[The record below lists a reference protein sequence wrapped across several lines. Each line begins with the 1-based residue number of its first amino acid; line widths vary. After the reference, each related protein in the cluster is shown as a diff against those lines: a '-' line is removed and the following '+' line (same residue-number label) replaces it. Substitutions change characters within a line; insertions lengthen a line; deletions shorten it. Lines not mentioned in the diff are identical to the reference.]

1 MRHAAQTIRARPRN
15 LSTQPAPYQTMHE
28 LRSFAPPTLRA
39 LVTALVTAFA
49 AVLVVSAGATPAGA
63 QSRVLRD
70 AGVRATPDGT
80 LIATVIGGTTWPT
93 STVRAGFTL
102 VTLEV
107 WVDATR
113 FAGRRD
119 SFPESIGGTG
129 TLRMRAEPSLSGRIL
144 GVFEAGAGVRV
155 LERRGTWARV
165 RRDGW
170 VLTTAL
176 TGVPAVAS
184 TPPAR
189 ATTREPARQAAS
201 AAADTGVDTS
211 AREEAQRTGSSR
223 AMRASR
229 DAELRNAP
237 GAPAFGRV
245 EAGAIVEPI
254 ARDRGWVRVRVD
266 AWMPESLLVPAD
278 TGYRASL
285 TAAEL
290 RMDPVGLKG
299 RTVRWNVQVV
309 GLQLADPLRRDMAP
323 DEPYLLAMGPGGEN
337 AILYLAL
344 PPSLV
349 SQARALP
356 PLSEVTVTARVR
368 TGRSDPT
375 GAPILDVI
383 SLVKR

>member
-1 MRHAAQTIRARPRN
+1 MP
-15 LSTQPAPYQTMHE
+15 E
-28 LRSFAPPTLRA
+28 LRTLAPSTRRA
-39 LVTALVTAFA
+39 IVTAREWALAKAFA
-49 AVLVVSAGATPAGA
+49 AALVVAAGATPAGA

-129 TLRMRAEPSLSGRIL
+129 TLRMRAEPSLGGRIL

-170 VLTTAL
+170 VLTAAL
-176 TGVPAVAS
+176 TGVPAVAA
-184 TPPAR
+184 TPPTR
-189 ATTREPARQAAS
+189 AATREPPRPATRPATRAAEDTAADAPAGEGAPRAAS
-201 AAADTGVDTS
+201 
-211 AREEAQRTGSSR
+211 GS
-223 AMRASR
+223 AMRASQ
-229 DAELRNAP
+229 DAELRSAP

-245 EAGAIVEPI
+245 EAGAIVEPV

-266 AWMPESLLVPAD
+266 AWMPESLLAPAD
-278 TGYRASL
+278 TGYRASV

-290 RMDPVGLKG
+290 RLDPGAFKG

-344 PPSLV
+344 PASLV
-349 SQARALP
+349 SQARALA

-383 SLVKR
+383 SIVKR

>member
-1 MRHAAQTIRARPRN
+1 MP
-15 LSTQPAPYQTMHE
+15 E
-28 LRSFAPPTLRA
+28 LRRLAPPARRA
-39 LVTALVTAFA
+39 IVTAFTWALASALA
-49 AVLVVSAGATPAGA
+49 AVMVVSAGATPAGA

-80 LIATVIGGTTWPT
+80 LIATVIGGTIWPT

-176 TGVPAVAS
+176 TGVPTVAT

-189 ATTREPARQAAS
+189 AATREPPRQAAR
-201 AAADTGVDTS
+201 AAADTAADAPAGDGAPRAAS
-211 AREEAQRTGSSR
+211 GS
-223 AMRASR
+223 AMRASQ
-229 DAELRNAP
+229 DAELHNAP

-245 EAGAIVEPI
+245 EAGAVVEPV
-254 ARDRGWVRVRVD
+254 ARDRGWVRVRID
-266 AWMPESLLVPAD
+266 AWMPESLLTPAD
-278 TGYRASL
+278 TGYRASV

-290 RMDPVGLKG
+290 RLDPVGFKG

-383 SLVKR
+383 SIVKR